1 MINNSKTQLSAAS
14 RRIARWGLRLL
25 AALTLALGLTTAF
38 GAAVPAFAAP
48 GIPDPGLT
56 NLPGISGIS
65 YPGHSG
71 AHRTLVLLVQFSD
84 QASLGSTANSWVQK
98 FFGPTDSV
106 SHYLKEVSYNA
117 FSLFGGNESHGSEN
131 DGVIGWLTIAGTHPS
146 TMAEVL
152 LNQSLTTAGGAAAES
167 IVTKAINAAD
177 GYVNFNDYD
186 GNGDGILTIGE
197 LELVVVVAGYE
208 GEYGTTCGTTAGKY
222 VWNHRSSLATAVTV
236 DSTRVGTMGYMIAG
250 EKHCSASVAEHEAT
264 IGIFAKLIGYNI
276 GYPSMTDSDSSATVR
291 GYGLGQ
297 FDLMGTGFFN
307 RKLPNTPEGMCA
319 ATSVATCVA
328 GNVNNYKGSSPA
340 HPSAFLK
347 WYMNWVTPERISGSQ
362 TVTLAQVETS
372 KRIVQM
378 RENQQGL
385 DWNRDVSI
393 SRHDASKQ
401 YGWGEYFL
409 MENRQRVGYDAGL
422 PGCGVLIYS
431 VDETVNSSGTV
442 AMNDEAHKLVDLI
455 EADNLAQLDN
465 RSSGNE
471 GDSSDFYPGG
481 SANRTFNSTSS
492 PNSNLYGGRA
502 SGVSVTNITNQCLAT
517 MSADVAVTNE
527 ATLRKVSREESAGS
541 TIVTEGSSTGLDSI
555 QVSINTQPLSQ
566 VSVTITDTSA
576 TRQIQFATGTDAQI
590 SAGYTLVVTNT
601 VTLFFNDTNW
611 TVPQQIN
618 FSAVNDTTAE
628 GDHNAIVTFRV
639 ESSDLNFNGL
649 LMDKIRV
656 NIVDNDAAV
665 LLTNTDGG
673 IDVKEGDT
681 VGDTFTLVL
690 KTQPTSQVSIT
701 MGTNSQLTVSPASL
715 LFTSSNYSSPQTVTI
730 KAVDDAALEG
740 NHTGSVTFSVS
751 SLANN
756 TVADSNYNGIGIIG
770 ITTGGS
776 ATTAISRVR
785 DNDTRVTIVE
795 TGNSTKMKE
804 GGSDTYTLVLTTQ
817 PSADVNVSMTV
828 TGQDV
833 GLSPATLTFTSVN
846 YAVPQTVTV
855 TGFRDNFIE
864 GAETFSIS
872 HRAYSTDANYQ
883 LQGNG
888 ATTASLDTV
897 VVRVLDQNGASN
909 GADFDGDGRAD
920 HAVYR
925 STSGQWFVR
934 NSTTAA
940 ASVVTW
946 GEARAGT
953 SHEVPVTGD
962 YDGDGKADHALYR
975 PDTAQWFVRQSAD
988 QTASV
993 MVWGRA
999 GAGDLA
1005 VPGDYD
1011 GDGRT
1016 DRAVYR
1022 PSTAQWFIYLSST
1035 GKVADVVTWGLAN
1048 AGDVPVPGDYDGDG
1062 TADLTVFRPSSA
1074 QWFIRKSTDGLAQ
1087 VTTWGTAVGSGSA
1100 HDIPLA
1106 ADFDADGKTDL
1117 TVYKPSTAQWFVL
1130 KSATSS
1136 VQVNNWGIAGSTDLP
1151 MVGDY
1156 DADGITELAV
1166 YRPSTAQWFIKQ
1178 SGDAVITVTTW
1189 GIGGGTDWPI
1199 PAPEYTT
1206 DFDPYY

>member
-1 MINNSKTQLSAAS
+1 MINNSKNQLSAAS

-71 AHRTLVLLVQFSD
+71 VHRTLVLLVQFSG
-84 QASLGSTANSWVQK
+84 QQSLGSTVNSWVQK

-106 SHYLKEVSYNA
+106 NHYLKEVSYNA
-117 FSLFGGNESHGSEN
+117 FSLMGGYERHGAEN
-131 DGVIGWLTIAGTHPS
+131 DGVVGWLTISGTHPS
-146 TMAEVL
+146 TMSEVL
-152 LNQSLTTAGGAAAES
+152 LNKSSASAGGAAAET
-167 IVTKAINAAD
+167 IVSNAITASND
-177 GYVNFNDYD
+177 YVNYNDYD
-186 GNGDGILTIGE
+186 QNGDGILTVNE

-208 GEYGTTCGTTAGKY
+208 GEYGTTCGKY
-222 VWNHRSSLATAVTV
+222 VWNHRSALATAVTV
-236 DSTRVGTMGYMIAG
+236 DSTSVGTKGYMIAG
-250 EKHCSASVAEHEAT
+250 ERHCSASVAEHEAT
-264 IGIFAKLIGYNI
+264 IGIFAKLMGYNI
-276 GYPSMTDSDSSATVR
+276 GFPAMTDTDSTATVQ
-291 GYGLGQ
+291 GYGLGA

-307 RKLPNTPEGMCA
+307 RKLPDTPEGMCT
-319 ATSVATCVA
+319 ATSSATCVA

-347 WYMNWVTPERISGSQ
+347 WYMNWVTPERISGTQ
-362 TVTLAQVETS
+362 NVALAQVETS

-393 SRHDASKQ
+393 SRHDGSKQ

-455 EADNLAQLDN
+455 EADNLSQLDS
-465 RSSGNE
+465 RSSGNS

-527 ATLRKVSREESAGS
+527 DTLRKVSREESAGS

-576 TRQIQFATGTDAQI
+576 TRQVQLATGTDAQI
-590 SAGYTLVVTNT
+590 SAGYTMVVTNT

-611 TVPQQIN
+611 TVPQQVN

-628 GDHNAIVTFRV
+628 GDHNAIVTFAV
-639 ESSDLNFNGL
+639 QSSDLKYNGL

-656 NIVDNDAAV
+656 NVVDNEAAV
-665 LLTNTDGG
+665 QLTNTDGG
-673 IDVKEGDT
+673 IDVKEGVT

-690 KTQPTSQVSIT
+690 KTQPTAQVSIT

-730 KAVDDAALEG
+730 MAVDDAAVEG
-740 NHTGSVTFSVS
+740 NHTGTVTFVVS
-751 SLANN
+751 SR
-756 TVADSNYNGIGIIG
+756 TTSHIVADSNYDTISIIG
-770 ITTGGS
+770 ITAGS
-776 ATTAISRVR
+776 SSTTAIARVR
-785 DNDTRVTIVE
+785 DNDTRFTIE
-795 TGNSTKMKE
+795 ESGGSTKMKE
-804 GGSDTYTLVLTTQ
+804 GGSDTYTIVLTTQ

-828 TGQDV
+828 SGQDM

-872 HRAYSTDANYQ
+872 HRAYSTDTNYQ
-883 LQGNG
+883 LTGSG
-888 ATTASLDTV
+888 GTTTSLDTV
-897 VVRVLDQNGASN
+897 IVRVLDQNGASA

-934 NSTTAA
+934 NSSTAA
-940 ASVVTW
+940 ASVITW
-946 GEARAGT
+946 GEARSGS

-988 QTASV
+988 QTAAV

-1022 PSTAQWFIYLSST
+1022 PSTAQWFVYLSGT
-1035 GKVADVVTWGLAN
+1035 GKVGDVVTWGFAN
-1048 AGDVPVPGDYDGDG
+1048 MGDVPVPGDYDGDG
-1062 TADLTVFRPSSA
+1062 ITDLTVFRPSSA

-1087 VTTWGTAVGSGSA
+1087 VTTWGTAVGSGTA

-1106 ADFDADGKTDL
+1106 ADFDSDGKTDL

-1136 VQVNNWGIAGSTDLP
+1136 VQVNNWGIAGSTDIPL
-1151 MVGDY
+1151 VGDY
-1156 DADGITELAV
+1156 DADGITDLAV
-1166 YRPSTAQWFIKQ
+1166 YRPSTAQWFIRQ
-1178 SGDAVITVTTW
+1178 SNDAVASVTTW